1 MNDSIMKSSA
11 PTTPKTTRKG
21 TRTARRTKSS
31 ASASSSSSSL
41 SVNISLLLLIVVM
54 TVVFSSS
61 LQLVEGRNTHFT
73 MEFIPTFKNGL
84 PHKCHPEEIKTMESF
99 LGKILTKETGM
110 IKHSVEYLDA
120 MYDPNDST
128 TVEGSSAHHLKR
140 HHFSKVRGFDF
151 TFDCPTQHG
160 TNGDTKVSC
169 PDNDW
174 CHVLCLD
181 ETVKPGHE
189 SLTERANN
197 LKSKLHANSKTVE
210 GPAYNVK
217 CLGQT
222 SDLDLH
228 LLVSV
233 SPGDETSTH
242 EEL

>member
-1 MNDSIMKSSA
+1 MKSSET
-11 PTTPKTTRKG
+11 TTPNTTG
-21 TRTARRTKSS
+21 IGMRTARRSQS
-31 ASASSSSSSL
+31 LASSSSSL
-41 SVNISLLLLIVVM
+41 SPSVLSFLVLIGTMMM
-54 TVVFSSS
+54 TV
-61 LQLVEGRNTHFT
+61 VEGRNAHFT

-84 PHKCHPEEIKTMESF
+84 PHKCHPDEIKTLETF
-99 LGKILTKETGM
+99 LGNILTKETGM
-110 IKHSVEYLDA
+110 IEHNVTYLDS

-128 TVEGSSAHHLKR
+128 TLEGSGAHHMKR

-151 TFDCPTQHG
+151 TFDCPTQQG
-160 TNGDTKVSC
+160 GVLSC

-181 ETVKPGHE
+181 ESVKPGHE

-197 LKSKLHANSKTVE
+197 LKSRLHANSKTVE
-210 GPAYNVK
+210 GPGYNVK

-222 SDLDLH
+222 SDLDFH

-233 SPGDETSTH
+233 SPGDETPTH

>member
-1 MNDSIMKSSA
+1 
-11 PTTPKTTRKG
+11 
-21 TRTARRTKSS
+21 
-31 ASASSSSSSL
+31 
-41 SVNISLLLLIVVM
+41 
-54 TVVFSSS
+54 
-61 LQLVEGRNTHFT
+61 

-84 PHKCHPEEIKTMESF
+84 PHKCHPTEIKVMETF
-99 LGKILTKETGM
+99 LGDILAKETGM
-110 IKHSVEYLDA
+110 IEHSVEYLDS
-120 MYDPNDST
+120 MYDPNDDPNT
-128 TVEGSSAHHLKR
+128 LAGSSAHHMKR

-160 TNGDTKVSC
+160 DNAVVKC

-181 ETVKPGHE
+181 ETIKPGHE
-189 SLTERANN
+189 SLTERANH
-197 LKSKLHANSKTVE
+197 LKEKLHTHSKTVE

-222 SDLDLH
+222 ADLEFH

-233 SPGDETSTH
+233 SPGDRDDKSK

>member
-1 MNDSIMKSSA
+1 MKSSET
-11 PTTPKTTRKG
+11 TTPNTTG
-21 TRTARRTKSS
+21 IGMRTARRSQS
-31 ASASSSSSSL
+31 LASSSSSL
-41 SVNISLLLLIVVM
+41 SPSVLSFLVLIGTMMM
-54 TVVFSSS
+54 TV
-61 LQLVEGRNTHFT
+61 VEGRNAHFT

-84 PHKCHPEEIKTMESF
+84 PHKCHPDEIKTLETF
-99 LGKILTKETGM
+99 LGNILTEETGM
-110 IKHSVEYLDA
+110 IEHNVEYLDS
-120 MYDPNDST
+120 MYDPNDSS
-128 TVEGSSAHHLKR
+128 TVAGTGAHHMKR

-151 TFDCPTQHG
+151 TFDCPTQQG
-160 TNGDTKVSC
+160 GVLSC

-181 ETVKPGHE
+181 ESVKPGHE

-222 SDLDLH
+222 SDLDFH

-233 SPGDETSTH
+233 SPGDETPTH

>member
-1 MNDSIMKSSA
+1 MKSSV
-11 PTTPKTTRKG
+11 PKTTPKTTGIG
-21 TRTARRTKSS
+21 TKTARRTKLPASS
-31 ASASSSSSSL
+31 SSSSSSL
-41 SVNISLLLLIVVM
+41 SSSVNISFVLLIGMV
-54 TVVFSSS
+54 TVVFASS
-61 LQLVEGRNTHFT
+61 LLPLVEGRNAHFT

-84 PHKCHPEEIKTMESF
+84 PHKCHPDEIKTLETF
-99 LGKILTKETGM
+99 LGTILTKETGM
-110 IKHSVEYLDA
+110 IEHNVTYLDS

-128 TVEGSSAHHLKR
+128 TLEGSGAHHMKR

-151 TFDCPTQHG
+151 TFDCPTQQG
-160 TNGDTKVSC
+160 GVLSC

-181 ETVKPGHE
+181 ESVKPGHE

-197 LKSKLHANSKTVE
+197 LKSKLHATSKIVE

>member
-1 MNDSIMKSSA
+1 MNDSIMKSYA
-11 PTTPKTTRKG
+11 PSTANTTERG
-21 TRTARRTKSS
+21 TRTARRTK
-31 ASASSSSSSL
+31 ASAVASLSLSSSS
-41 SVNISLLLLIVVM
+41 VTISFLVLIVLM
-54 TVVFSSS
+54 TVFSSS
-61 LQLVEGRNTHFT
+61 LMIQPVEGRNAHFT

-84 PHKCHPEEIKTMESF
+84 PHKCHPDEIKTLETF
-99 LGKILTKETGM
+99 LGNILAEETGM
-110 IKHSVEYLDA
+110 IEHSVEYLDS
-120 MYDPNDST
+120 MYDANDSS
-128 TVEGSSAHHLKR
+128 TVAGTGAHHMKR

-151 TFDCPTQHG
+151 TFDCPTQQG
-160 TNGDTKVSC
+160 GVLSC

-181 ETVKPGHE
+181 ESVKPGHE

-222 SDLDLH
+222 SDLDFH

-233 SPGDETSTH
+233 SPGDETPTR